1 MTMVC
6 PECGS
11 RDLRVSADITC
22 VIVEKEVGGKV
33 MDVIEP
39 IDDPELYWDRDS
51 WTVCQAEDCGHS
63 GEAKFFEPEVCKAED
78 EKLGDQHD

>member
-1 MTMVC
+1 MTMRC

-22 VIVEKEVGGKV
+22 VIIEKEIGGKV

-39 IDDPELYWDRDS
+39 IGEPELYWDRES
-51 WTVCQAEDCGHS
+51 WTVCQAEGCGYS
-63 GEAKFFEPEVCKAED
+63 EEAKRFEVEQKEEVA
-78 EKLGDQHD
+78 GA